1 MSQNNRKR
9 TVCVECRASLTRSTS
24 GKCRDCLLKPAEA
37 PREVLDASQQGAWT
51 EDGKRRRAA
60 ELQRRRDQ
68 HKPLSLDAQAE
79 IVAAVETDASLTVS
93 VVDADVR
100 KFRDQV
106 LCADQLDVI
115 PWEYQTALN
124 REVWRKR
131 YAKHLAERNSSPV
144 EARLPTQTTSA
155 PSEPAIVA
163 PAPISKAEDWQ
174 ARDVWSE
181 RVVIGAILAMMIGL
195 GLACLLG
202 RGAP

>member
-9 TVCVECRASLTRSTS
+9 TVCVECRACLTRSTS
-24 GKCRDCLLKPAEA
+24 GKCRACLLKPAEA

-51 EDGKRRRAA
+51 EEGKRRRAA

-79 IVAAVETDASLTVS
+79 IVAAVECVPTDTYTVS
-93 VVDADVR
+93 
-100 KFRDQV
+100 
-106 LCADQLDVI
+106 
-115 PWEYQTALN
+115 
-124 REVWRKR
+124 
-131 YAKHLAERNSSPV
+131 
-144 EARLPTQTTSA
+144 EARLPVQTTSA
-155 PSEPAIVA
+155 PSEPEIVP

-174 ARDVWSE
+174 ARDVWAE
-181 RVVIGAILAMMIGL
+181 RVVVWSIVAMMIGL